1 LSPPNPVRE
10 AQLRENR
17 RPKVPNLENEPAPGT
32 PSGTVLIDYVPPA
45 NEPSLTV
52 GGELNK
58 LAANIALGRNAAG
71 VHWRSD
77 YTESLRLGE
86 EIAIRLLQE
95 QKQTYSEDQSLSL
108 TTFDGKAIII

>member
-1 LSPPNPVRE
+1 V
-10 AQLRENR
+10 
-17 RPKVPNLENEPAPGT
+17 NLQPALL
-32 PSGTVLIDYVPPA
+32 SGTVLIDYVPPA
-45 NEPSLTV
+45 NEKRLTV

-77 YTESLRLGE
+77 YTQSLRLGE

-95 QKQTYSEDQSLSL
+95 QKQTYSEDHYLSF
-108 TTFDGKAIII
+108 TTFDGRAITI